1 MPNTTLAQRVTQPVS
16 VPEAGLSSAEARH
29 RLERLGPNLI
39 PQGRKPSFL
48 RTFLAQ
54 FKSPLIYILLVAAGI
69 SLALGD
75 VEDMIFILAVL
86 VLNGLV
92 GGVQEHSAGRAAAA
106 LRSLEQP
113 HAMVIRDGRQ
123 QDIDAADLVPGD
135 LVVLEAGGRVPADL
149 DLVEAVDLLCDESLL
164 TGESAPVRK
173 RLALEMP
180 GTCPTGER
188 PRLSAFAGALITRGR
203 GKGVV
208 TATGTTTEIGR
219 IAVQI
224 GRASLSRPP
233 LMIRL
238 DRFSRLIGIAVCVAV
253 AVIAVIGLLRGSTLN
268 DMFMMAVGL
277 AVSAIPE
284 GLPVAI
290 SVALAIGMSRMA
302 RHNVIVRRLPAVET
316 LGSCTMIATDKTGT
330 LTLNQLTVTD
340 IRLPDGTGLVLQA
353 GADLNACA
361 ILDGS
366 GDAVA
371 GAEQA
376 EPLLRAALFPNE
388 ARLEW
393 QAGEWQGSGDTVD
406 VALLAAARKGG
417 LDHSALHQDLQLLSR
432 IPYEPDLKY
441 AASFHRDP
449 QEAQCVRLFVKG
461 APETVIA
468 MADRMQVGGVPVT
481 VDRQILS
488 AQVDAMAAEGLRV
501 LAFAEGRLAAEKTG
515 TYGPHHLV
523 DLVFL
528 GLAGMQDPIRAEV
541 PAAIKACH
549 AAGVEVAMVTGDD
562 PRTAAAIA
570 RRAGLAF
577 TPDQVVTGEDVGRA
591 QEAGEAA
598 LDALTGQAR
607 IYARVVPAQKLAIV
621 LSLARN
627 GHFVAV
633 TGDGVN
639 DAPALKHAHVGI
651 AMGLKGTDVAKESAD
666 IVITDDNFAS
676 IISGI
681 REGRVAYA
689 NIRKVIQMLAATGA
703 AEMVLFLLAIPLGL
717 PMPLLAV
724 QLLWLNLV
732 TNGIQDVALASE
744 KAEGDE
750 LSRPPRRPDEPIFDP
765 LMIRRVLEATLVM
778 GLGGFAFYTYLLS
791 HGCSEVEARNLLL
804 LLLVFFE
811 NFQTFACRSERRSVF
826 SMGLFSNPLL
836 LSVVVAAQVLH
847 LSAAYI
853 PWLRDTLE
861 VQPVTLAQWFTVML
875 IGSSVLIVLELD
887 KFISRRLGMRRA
899 LRLAQD
905 QALAAECV

>member
-1 MPNTTLAQRVTQPVS
+1 M
-16 VPEAGLSSAEARH
+16 PEAGLSSAEARL

-39 PQGRKPSFL
+39 PEGRKPSFL

-123 QDIDAADLVPGD
+123 QEIDAGDLVPGD
-135 LVVLEAGGRVPADL
+135 LVLLEAGNRVPADL
-149 DLVEAVDLLCDESLL
+149 DLVEATDLLCDESLL

-173 RLALEMP
+173 RLAIVEP
-180 GTCPTGER
+180 GASMAKPGSR
-188 PRLSAFAGALITRGR
+188 PRLSAFAGALVTRGR

-208 TATGTTTEIGR
+208 TATGATTEIGR

-253 AVIAVIGLLRGSTLN
+253 AVIAVIGLMRGSTLN

-361 ILDGS
+361 ILDDS

-417 LDHSALHQDLQLLSR
+417 LDHSALHQDLSLLSR

-449 QEAQCVRLFVKG
+449 EQAQCVRLFVKG

-468 MADRMQVGGVPVT
+468 MADRMQVGGVPVAM
-481 VDRQILS
+481 DRQVLS

-598 LDALTGQAR
+598 LDTLTGQAR

-666 IVITDDNFAS
+666 IIITDDNFAS

-778 GLGGFAFYTYLLS
+778 GLGGFAFYAYLLT
-791 HGCSEVEARNLLL
+791 HGYSEVEARNLLL

-875 IGSSVLIVLELD
+875 IGSSVLIVLEVD
-887 KFISRRLGMRRA
+887 KFISRRLGAR
-899 LRLAQD
+899 RLAQD